1 MKRNTGENKRMIEVH
16 LYGRLRRYAPDVSS
30 EQGTVLHVEPELTE
44 TLSALLNHLGIPLED
59 LYHVFVNGSLL
70 VTHNAMAPWLVYP
83 QAQEDISNWEMNV
96 PLNDGDRVGLFG
108 EDMASL
114 VV

>member
-1 MKRNTGENKRMIEVH
+1 MIEIH
-16 LYGRLRRYAPDVSS
+16 LYGKLRRYAPEAAS
-30 EQGTVLHVEPELTE
+30 EQGTVLHVEPSPTK
-44 TLSALLNHLGIPLED
+44 TLSAVLAHLGIPRKE

-70 VTHNAMAPWLVYP
+70 ATHNPMAPWLVYP
-83 QAQEDISNWEMNV
+83 QAQDDIYNWETDV
-96 PLNDGDRVGLFG
+96 ILKPGDRLGLFG

>member
-1 MKRNTGENKRMIEVH
+1 MIEIH
-16 LYGRLRRYAPDVSS
+16 LYGKLRRYAPEATS
-30 EQGTVLHVEPELTE
+30 EQGTVLKIEPDSGE
-44 TLSALLNHLGIPLED
+44 TLNDLLDRLGIPHEE
-59 LYHVFVNGSLL
+59 LYHIFVNGSLL
-70 VTHNAMAPWLVYP
+70 ATHNSMAPWLVYP
-83 QAQEDISNWEMNV
+83 QAQKNVSNWEMNV

>member
-1 MKRNTGENKRMIEVH
+1 MERNTEESRTMIEVH
-16 LYGRLRRYAPDVSS
+16 LYGRLRRYAPEATP
-30 EQGTVLHVEPELTE
+30 EQGTVLHVEPGPTE
-44 TLSALLNHLGIPLED
+44 TLSAILARLGIPHEA

-70 VTHNAMAPWLVYP
+70 ATHNSMAPWLVYP
-83 QAQEDISNWEMNV
+83 QAQDDLYNWEMDV
-96 PLNDGDRVGLFG
+96 PLKAGDRLGLFG